1 MTKENQKI
9 EEVNVLTPTM
19 TEDEYAHCIS
29 VDECI
34 ERLRQRVNKHY
45 HTEEWTKD
53 EYFAMLN
60 RSESATAPCQFTSL
74 EVKEI
79 IQKGINDY
87 EAGLCISQEELEAES
102 ALW

>member
-19 TEDEYAHCIS
+19 TEEEYAHCIS

-34 ERLRQRVNKHY
+34 ERLRQRVHQHY

-60 RSESATAPCQFTSL
+60 RSESATAPCQFTVT
-74 EVKEI
+74 EVKDI
-79 IQKGINDY
+79 IQQGLRDY